1 MNIANRITLYRVL
14 AAFLFMI
21 CMTIKT
27 LVSQYIALVIFIAAA
42 ISDLYDGKMAR
53 KMGKVTNLGRIMD
66 PIADKLLITS
76 ALIMLVQEN
85 IIPAWMTIIIIS
97 REFAVMGLR
106 MLASMEQKIIS
117 ADEHGKYKTA
127 AQLVAVIVILVFML
141 FQKTMVY
148 AYSRSLEEILL
159 SGGELGKYVNVLF
172 SNTPYCLMFISMI
185 VTLFSGINYF
195 IQNKNI
201 FLKET

>member
-27 LVSQYIALVIFIAAA
+27 LVSQYTALVIFIAAA

-106 MLASMEQKIIS
+106 MLASLEQKIIS

-141 FQKTMVY
+141 FQKTMMY
-148 AYSRSLEEILL
+148 AYSRSLEEMLL
-159 SGGELGKYVNVLF
+159 SGGAPGKYVNILF
-172 SNTPYCLMFISMI
+172 FNTPYCLMFISML